1 MSHFIKKLIIT
12 GIAAVTAL
20 GVLTACTK
28 MEESSENGESAA
40 AEEGIPPA
48 EGAEDKEAP
57 AAEDEAAQDA
67 QTDSGTDEGDVS
79 GEAELMGLIE
89 EVPEDSD
96 DSFIIAKL
104 VTEQIDEVDF
114 IGTDQDDTKI
124 TVVYSI
130 DTKFTKRTIKN
141 GGEDVKEE
149 EGSAADLK
157 ENFTVEMKGS
167 YYEENVF
174 FAADVEIV
182 EVVTE

>member
-28 MEESSENGESAA
+28 TVESSNNGESAV
-40 AEEGIPPA
+40 AEE
-48 EGAEDKEAP
+48 ETP
-57 AAEDEAAQDA
+57 AAEDETAQDA
-67 QTDSGTDEGDVS
+67 KTDSGTGEGDVS
-79 GEAELMGLIE
+79 GETELMGMIE
-89 EVPEDSD
+89 EIPEDSD

-104 VTEQIDEVDF
+104 VTEQMDGVD
-114 IGTDQDDTKI
+114 IISTDADDTKI

-167 YYEENVF
+167 YYKEDVF
-174 FAADVEIV
+174 FVTDVKIV
-182 EVVTE
+182 EVVSD

>member
-28 MEESSENGESAA
+28 MEESSDNGESAA
-40 AEEGIPPA
+40 AEEEIPPA

-57 AAEDEAAQDA
+57 AAE
-67 QTDSGTDEGDVS
+67 DEGDVS

-104 VTEQIDEVDF
+104 VTEQIDGVDF
-114 IGTDQDDTKI
+114 IGTDPDDTKI